1 MILNDGPTP
10 LYYQLKSII
19 EDRIRSRELRERERL
34 PSEAQLCRE
43 FNVSRIT
50 VRQALAEL
58 HRDGLIHR
66 EPGRGSFVS
75 VGAGWK
81 RPVLKG
87 LIENVMASGVG
98 TQIKVLSYEEIP
110 LPKELSK
117 ILKTRRPK
125 RVYRLEI
132 VRSVPEGPQGYSLI
146 YFPVSL
152 GGMISPDEIKET
164 TEIISLVEQ
173 KQGIEAQGAHQAFD
187 VCVADELLAR
197 NLSVR
202 PGTPLLIIRREYFTT
217 KSSLLFLAETYF
229 RPDRFKYEIR
239 LTRT

>member
-10 LYYQLKSII
+10 LYYQLKSVI
-19 EDRIRSRELRERERL
+19 EDRIRSRELREKERL

-58 HRDGLIHR
+58 MRDGLIHR
-66 EPGRGSFVS
+66 ERGKGSFVS
-75 VGAGWK
+75 VGPGWK

-98 TQIKVLSYEEIP
+98 TRIKVLSYEEMA

-117 ILKTRRPK
+117 VLKTRRPK

-132 VRSVPEGPQGYSLI
+132 VRSVAEGPQGYSFI
-146 YFPVSL
+146 YFPADL
-152 GGMISPDEIKET
+152 GEMIPPDEIGET
-164 TEIISLVEQ
+164 TEIISFVEE
-173 KQGIEAQGAHQAFD
+173 KLGIEAQGAHQTFD

-197 NLSVR
+197 NLSVKQR
-202 PGTPLLIIRREYFTT
+202 MPLLIIRREYFTT

-229 RPDRFKYEIR
+229 RPDRFRYEIR